1 MSKDENLQAFK
12 IGDTRSPTIGQPK
25 AQKRTRQQEQQSEE
39 ASVGFDRIER
49 ILEDE
54 DPVRL
59 SETLSALH
67 DKLEAHQESA
77 QSNRDKAQAKKAL
90 GAVERT
96 ADLMNFLFQTKASM
110 EAGDE

>member
-1 MSKDENLQAFK
+1 MSKDENLQSFK
-12 IGDTRSPTIGQPK
+12 IGDTRSPGIGQPRV
-25 AQKRTRQQEQQSEE
+25 AKRTRQQEQQSEE

-54 DPVRL
+54 DPVQL
-59 SETLSALH
+59 SETLGSLH
-67 DKLEAHQESA
+67 QRLETHLDQV

-90 GAVERT
+90 VAVERT
-96 ADLMNFLFQTKASM
+96 ADLMDYLFQTKAAM